1 VNNKDSRILRQRK
14 RNLAKRLE
22 PKTRADQPKPTL
34 QAQNIHYEMGERTR
48 AIPCGG
54 IGAFH
59 TLAKN
64 VGLVDAIDDSLHLL
78 KRHLP
83 YHESDHVLTI
93 AYSVLAG
100 GTCYDDI
107 ALLRNDTTCLD
118 ALGAARIPAPT
129 TAGDFTR
136 RFKPDDVVALMDA
149 VNAIRARLWRKR
161 LSRKERRL
169 AVLDVDGTIVPTTG
183 DCKEGMDYTYKGE
196 WGYHPLLVSL
206 ANTGEPLYLVN
217 RVGSRPSHDGSA
229 AWIDQAVAL
238 ARGAFR
244 QVLVRGDTDFA
255 LTGRFD
261 GWTDDGVQFV
271 FGLDAKANRKAIAD
285 ALPEGAWKP
294 LKRRIKHPCEGEP
307 RRRPERVKDKIVRE
321 RKFKSIHLVDEHIA
335 EFAYRPGKCDR
346 DYRVV
351 VVRKN
356 LSVAKGE
363 DVLFDDMRYFF
374 YITNL
379 SDCSAA
385 AVVFHANDRCN
396 QENLI
401 EQLKNG
407 VHALRTPVGDL
418 VSNWASMVMMSLAW
432 TLKAW
437 FALMVRNREQRE
449 TLLRMEFR
457 QFLTA
462 IIWLPCQIVRTA
474 RRVVYR
480 ILGYNRW
487 TRVFLRTF
495 ERIRGFAFS

>member
-1 VNNKDSRILRQRK
+1 VNNKDNRILRQRK
-14 RNLAKRLE
+14 RTLAKRLG
-22 PKTRADQPKPTL
+22 PRDWDDQPTPILK
-34 QAQNIHYEMGERTR
+34 AKNIHYEMGERTR

-59 TLAKN
+59 VLAQN
-64 VGLVDAIDDSLHLL
+64 VGLVDAIDGSLNLL

-83 YHESDHVLTI
+83 YHESDHVLTV

-107 ALLRNDTTCLD
+107 ARLRNDTTCLD

-136 RFKPDDVVALMDA
+136 RFTESDVVALMDA
-149 VNAIRARLWRKR
+149 VNGVRVRLWRER
-161 LSRKERRL
+161 LSRAERRL
-169 AVLDVDGTIVPTTG
+169 AILDVDGTIVPTTG
-183 DCKEGMDYTYKGE
+183 ECKEGMDISYKGS

-206 ANTGEPLYLVN
+206 ANTAEPLYLVN
-217 RVGSRPSHDGSA
+217 RPGNRPSHEGA
-229 AWIDQAVAL
+229 PEWIDRAVAL
-238 ARGAFR
+238 VRGAFR
-244 QVLVRGDTDFA
+244 EVLVRGDTDFA
-255 LTGRFD
+255 LTAHFD
-261 GWTDDGVQFV
+261 RWTDGGVQFV
-271 FGLDAKANRKAIAD
+271 FGLDAMANLKSIAET
-285 ALPEGAWKP
+285 LPGDAWKP
-294 LKRRIKHPCEGEP
+294 LKRRSKRPCTGKP
-307 RRRPERVKDKIVRE
+307 RRRPERVKDRIVRE
-321 RKFKSIHLVDEHIA
+321 REFKNIRLEGEDIA
-335 EFAYRPGKCDR
+335 EFAYRPGKCGR

-363 DVLFDDMRYFF
+363 NVLFDDIRSFF

-379 SDCSAA
+379 WDCSAA
-385 AVVFHANDRCN
+385 DVVFHANDRCD

-437 FALMVRNREQRE
+437 LALMTRYRADRDA
-449 TLLRMEFR
+449 LLRMEFR
-457 QFLTA
+457 QFLA
-462 IIWLPCQIVRTA
+462 AVMLLPCEIVRTA
-474 RRVVYR
+474 ERIVYR
-480 ILGYNRW
+480 VLSYNRW
-487 TRVFLRTF
+487 TRVLLRTAD
-495 ERIRGFAFS
+495 RVRAFAFT